1 MVLSTMAARCSPF
14 FLIFINVR
22 TYAIT
27 LAFPL
32 NPLSRNS
39 SFIGLFIHIGTPYR
53 KPGKKISSQTFKWLA
68 FVEGNFHFRYP
79 SRIQSIFTILIQSVR
94 KNPTHIFTAYANWFD
109 ADVPF
114 FFLKKILWNNFSAV
128 CAKNFAPTFPSMDRF
143 FIRIK
148 RNVFC
153 TDQLELVISKR
164 FAHAVKQL
172 IIKEFQRKHRHSCRT
187 SKMCKFKVFAM
198 P

>member
-114 FFLKKILWNNFSAV
+114 FFSKKSSGTILVQFAQKNSPPRSLQWIDFSFGLKETY
-128 CAKNFAPTFPSMDRF
+128 FAP
-143 FIRIK
+143 I
-148 RNVFC
+148 N
-153 TDQLELVISKR
+153 
-164 FAHAVKQL
+164 
-172 IIKEFQRKHRHSCRT
+172 
-187 SKMCKFKVFAM
+187 
-198 P
+198 